1 MSMDYSSIP
10 GDYQYSQT
18 KYGKEVSG
26 VLKIGAQSERDG
38 KAQRNAG
45 GKDRESGDQG
55 GHLMAHQFGGRNDPS
70 NLDAQAANVNQRDQ
84 ASVERNIAGLLNNP
98 NNTVAMSVNNFNC
111 VGERPTSTMMNVG
124 VRDNVTGEIDE
135 QHISFQNANHD
146 LQQEWNN
153 TVDRVDSVIDPSQN
167 LGINDEQREMANE
180 LCGEENIVDDK
191 LGSGWN
197 YMEFD
202 NSFLDADLVEQEAGE
217 NMEEAETLTGDDMEY
232 DMEDNAGDGMNLECS
247 GFGE

>member
-1 MSMDYSSIP
+1 M
-10 GDYQYSQT
+10 
-18 KYGKEVSG
+18 
-26 VLKIGAQSERDG
+26 LKIGAQSERDG

>member
-45 GKDRESGDQG
+45 GMDRESGDQG

-84 ASVERNIAGLLNNP
+84 ASVERNIASLLNNP
-98 NNTVAMSVNNFNC
+98 DNIVAMSVNNFNS

-153 TVDRVDSVIDPSQN
+153 TVDQVDSTIDPLQN
-167 LGINDEQREMANE
+167 LGISDEQREMANE
-180 LCGEENIVDDK
+180 LCGEENTVDE
-191 LGSGWN
+191 LGSGWS

-202 NSFLDADLVEQEAGE
+202 NSFLDADSVEQEVGE
-217 NMEEAETLTGDDMEY
+217 NMEEAEALAGDDMEY
-232 DMEDNAGDGMNLECS
+232 DMEDNAGDGMN
-247 GFGE
+247 FGM

>member
-232 DMEDNAGDGMNLECS
+232 DMEDNAGEGIMECS
-247 GFGE
+247 GLGE